1 MILQK
6 KGGSATSGGTRSSSP
21 CYYVRGSN
29 HYYLTKCSTWGAV
42 APPVA
47 MPNLLALATT
57 PSSALVADAT
67 PQY

>member
-1 MILQK
+1 
-6 KGGSATSGGTRSSSP
+6 
-21 CYYVRGSN
+21 VRGSN

-47 MPNLLALATT
+47 VPNLLALATT
-57 PSSALVADAT
+57 PSGALVADAT